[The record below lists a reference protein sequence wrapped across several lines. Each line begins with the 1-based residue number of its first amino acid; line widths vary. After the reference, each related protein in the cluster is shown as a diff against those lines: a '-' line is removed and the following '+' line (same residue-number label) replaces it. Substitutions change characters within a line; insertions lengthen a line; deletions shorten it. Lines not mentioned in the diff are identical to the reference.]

1 SGGASVTLSGL
12 SASGDSD
19 DTLSATFTGLS
30 AGWTLVD
37 TQSNSSFTGTSITA
51 IPVSDLGSLVVVAP
65 SGTTSGTDI
74 LTLTISSSLGA
85 STTSGSEA
93 LTLVAQNLNGQTLSG
108 DLSGANFTGADLSG
122 ATLAGATLTG
132 ATLTNAN

>member
-1 SGGASVTLSGL
+1 WGGSARVRRIGACAAGGGADGS
-12 SASGDSD
+12 
-19 DTLSATFTGLS
+19 SATITGLS
-30 AGWTLVD
+30 SGWTLVD
-37 TQSNSSFTGTSITA
+37 THSSASFTGTLITT

-65 SGTTSGTDI
+65 SGTTSGTD
-74 LTLTISSSLGA
+74 LVTLMISSSLGA

-93 LTLVAQNLNGQTLSG
+93 LTLVAQNLSGQTLSG

-132 ATLTNAN
+132 ATL